1 MFKQNQGGFMREKFV
16 AVAIARIVLLSAFS
30 LSSAAYAQH
39 YNFTLTLDRLRGK
52 QAECGVIGSVG
63 ANGYVV
69 QNWHVGRYIIVADNL
84 VLTARA
90 EMDNSKAYCGL
101 GGINGVPGMM
111 YLDDG
116 NQGVGVGSSC
126 LSQFTGTLKIGIGCP
141 IEKGPDWPELGS
153 TAISGGGPHGQES
166 VVLTMGGNVAVPV
179 VNTGP
184 ASTPA
189 PIPSYDQ
196 QVQLALSQLKRQQPA
211 IASSIVI
218 DLSQPTDSL
227 SLFVTDVSG
236 KTTPY
241 SPADI
246 QGSPGALIAVAR
258 HYEVRFRKLPNIDNI
273 QPVTR
278 VEVRNGFGLDG
289 GHGHFWLMGV
299 HYDVQGGV
307 ASNH

>member
-1 MFKQNQGGFMREKFV
+1 MREKFV
-16 AVAIARIVLLSAFS
+16 VAAITGNVFLSAFS
-30 LSSAAYAQH
+30 LSPAAYAQH
-39 YNFTLTLDRLRGK
+39 FNFTLTQDGLRGK

-69 QNWHVGRYIIVADNL
+69 QNWHIGRYIIVADNL
-84 VLTARA
+84 VLTARS
-90 EMDNSKAYCGL
+90 EIDNSHAYCGL
-101 GGINGVPGMM
+101 GGINGVPGMI
-111 YLDDG
+111 YLDTS

-126 LSQFTGTLKIGIGCP
+126 LSQFTGILKIGIGCP
-141 IEKGPDWPELGS
+141 LEKGPDWPELGS

-166 VVLTMGGNVAVPV
+166 IVLTMGGNVAVPV

-184 ASTPA
+184 APTPA

-196 QVQLALSQLKRQQPA
+196 QIQFALAQLKRQQPA
-211 IASSIVI
+211 VPTSIVI

-236 KTTPY
+236 KTTSF

-246 QGSPGALIAVAR
+246 QGSPGALMAVAR

-289 GHGHFWLMGV
+289 GHGHFWLTGV